1 MRKPKPV
8 TGKFISKR
16 NSQPPQSSKKKSNV
30 DVGEML
36 GKLDS
41 DQLMQLGNGV
51 IELANNGIE
60 LAKETLKTG
69 QVIAQ
74 AQADIIKSDNEVKKV
89 ALEESTK
96 QKEIEARS
104 KESELNYYASTTK
117 EANSHQQVMTIL
129 DQVKNGKISP
139 EHLAELISVVKAGA

>member
-1 MRKPKPV
+1 MRKPKPL
-8 TGKFISKR
+8 TGQFISKKK
-16 NSQPPQSSKKKSNV
+16 SQPLQSSKKKGNV

-36 GKLDS
+36 GKLDG
-41 DQLMQLGNGV
+41 DQLMQLSNGV

-60 LAKETLKTG
+60 LAKEILKTG

-89 ALEESTK
+89 SLEESTK

-104 KESELNYYASTTK
+104 KESELNYYSSTSK
-117 EANSHQQVMTIL
+117 ETNSHQQIMTIFA
-129 DQVKNGKISP
+129 QV
-139 EHLAELISVVKAGA
+139 